1 MTIEEKNAE
10 IARWMGY
17 ESNEDIEGEFDN
29 STLYNLN
36 DFLVNISKKNDWET
50 TEDDWTSWVRPS
62 EMLFHSNWNWLCL
75 VVEKIEELKYP
86 VDIFKKAVSIHLDNG
101 EPIVDLSGNNYNTKI
116 EAVHEAVYQF
126 IVWYN
131 KNKDNE
137 DKMY

>member
-1 MTIEEKNAE
+1 MTTTEKNAE
-10 IARWMGY
+10 IARFMGLQTGRELGY
-17 ESNEDIEGEFDN
+17 DRWHQDWFDN
-29 STLYNLN
+29 RGVINGQRN
-36 DFLVNISKKNDWET
+36 DKL
-50 TEDDWTSWVRPS
+50 
-62 EMLFHSNWNWLCL
+62 LFHSDWNWLCL

-131 KNKDNE
+131 KNKDS
-137 DKMY
+137 KSQMY

>member
-1 MTIEEKNAE
+1 MTTTEKNAE
-10 IARWMGY
+10 IARFMGLQTGRELGY
-17 ESNEDIEGEFDN
+17 DRWHQDWFDN
-29 STLYNLN
+29 RGVINGQRN
-36 DFLVNISKKNDWET
+36 DKL
-50 TEDDWTSWVRPS
+50 
-62 EMLFHSNWNWLCL
+62 LFHSDWNWLCL

-137 DKMY
+137 GKMY